1 MKHSNQSEVI
11 FFSKYSFKDLL
22 QRELVRWL
30 GTTAQ
35 SLIGQQEERAKEIYL
50 RTLEE
55 TPTIYMS

>member
-1 MKHSNQSEVI
+1 MKYSNQIEVI
-11 FFSKYSFKDLL
+11 FFSKHSLQDLL
-22 QRELVRWL
+22 QKELLWWL

-35 SLIGQQEERAKEIYL
+35 LLVGQQQESAQEIYL